1 MQSAYLCVIV
11 HVKQLPFLAVFT
23 WFLVL
28 GKIQDGD
35 HCWWRHRPPAAPPFV
50 KYTSSYYKTLG
61 RGSGGSRGGVRGARS
76 PLFFDQNE
84 ARRAEKNFFW
94 DRAPSLSHGLD
105 DRPPPPL
112 IWRTGWGV
120 WFCVYVRGSSG
131 FLKLWQGSGWFC
143 MRLHLFIK
151 ASFIIDTKGLYCVT
165 KGNISFSSLSF
176 FSGALLSFCE
186 FYF

>member
-1 MQSAYLCVIV
+1 MYFFSSIFLTIKVNLVAKIMQSAYLCVIV

-28 GKIQDGD
+28 GKIQDVGQDGD

-84 ARRAEKNFFW
+84 ARRAEKNFFGDW
-94 DRAPSLSHGLD
+94 APLLISGSGWP
-105 DRPPPPL
+105 PPPPL
-112 IWRTGWGV
+112 PPYLKVWIRHWGV
-120 WFCVYVRGSSG
+120 PST
-131 FLKLWQGSGWFC
+131 LL
-143 MRLHLFIK
+143 
-151 ASFIIDTKGLYCVT
+151 LYHGGGYDFACT
-165 KGNISFSSLSF
+165 SEG
-176 FSGALLSFCE
+176 
-186 FYF
+186 